1 MLVTYAIYLSIQT
14 PNPAW
19 PPPLHFLPSQPE
31 RMKDLSVKTWG
42 AIAGS
47 GPVPWRRAPSL
58 FNSSSIQAN
67 VQLRMPF
74 EIDVSG
80 GIDRHGVCE
89 GLSVA
94 SPEIKQESSHYRLAN
109 GKLRFGPC
117 ETLQNGNMGN
127 FFIFVKSGFLPL
139 QVYPHIRLP
148 PC

>member
-1 MLVTYAIYLSIQT
+1 MLVTYVFYLSIQT

-31 RMKDLSVKTWG
+31 RMKDLSVKTWS

-47 GPVPWRRAPSL
+47 GPVPWRQAPSL
-58 FNSSSIQAN
+58 FNSSSTQAN

-80 GIDRHGVCE
+80 GIDRYGVCE
-89 GLSVA
+89 GSSIA
-94 SPEIKQESSHYRLAN
+94 SPEIKQESSYYRLAN

-117 ETLQNGNMGN
+117 ETLQNGIMGK
-127 FFIFVKSGFLPL
+127 FFTFVKRGFLPL
-139 QVYPHIRLP
+139 QV
-148 PC
+148 